1 MLIAH
6 TVVLN
11 IAVSVLVEK
20 FTRMSDRVSG
30 YKDISHGQRRW
41 IDLQRLMIKKN
52 LLKQWNQPKD
62 GLRKVFSKIGQSKY
76 FEWTIMFCILVNSI
90 TMAMPYLGSQ

>member
-6 TVVLN
+6 TVVIN

-30 YKDISHGQRRW
+30 YKDISYGQRRW

-52 LLKQWNQPKD
+52 LEKKW
-62 GLRKVFSKIGQSKY
+62 Y
-76 FEWTIMFCILVNSI
+76 
-90 TMAMPYLGSQ
+90 MPEEGIRVTFANIA